1 MKISKHIF
9 PLLFCLTLF
18 LCLIPSAFAEGKA
31 VRLPGDVSV
40 IENEAFYNCTDMES
54 VTIPASVMRIG
65 RGAFYGCTH
74 LTDVYYE
81 GTAEDWNNITIGA
94 NNGPLTGANIYFAGI
109 AIDASNFPDEHF
121 RSCVS
126 KNCDTIVK
134 DGYLS
139 SAEIAAVTWLDC
151 SGSEEE
157 RGSIVSLD
165 GIGFFTALQGLDCS
179 SNALTALDL
188 SANTAL
194 TWLDCS
200 NNALVSLD
208 VAKCAALETMWC
220 YNNQLTALNLRGNPA
235 LLELWC
241 NGNQLGSLDVSG
253 NPALEVLWCYDNGLT
268 SLSLAANHALT
279 TLSCAANQLTSLD
292 VSANP
297 ALTTLWCFD
306 NQLTSL
312 DITGNPALRV
322 LGCYQNEI
330 RLLDLNGC
338 PLLQELVKTHPC
350 MLLEPDDIKRYMDE
364 TGSEPVYLLCDEG
377 LALKT
382 AQTAFP
388 VPINET
394 TFPDEYFRQYVLAEI
409 DTDGDSWL
417 SESEAA
423 ETAEIDYYGERV
435 ADLTG
440 SEYFFALKKLSCNS
454 EALVRLDLSSFPLLE
469 RLVCGGNRLEELD
482 LSNNPVLNWLDCRD
496 NQLKSLN
503 VSRNTSLLYINCSRN
518 SLTEL
523 DVSMLP
529 ELYMLHCNINSL
541 DVLDVT
547 HNPNLSELVCGD
559 NRLRKLDVSSNT
571 KLETLYCENNLLT
584 SLTLGE
590 NEQLRCLTCE
600 GNRLSALHIEGC
612 PVLTAIIKP
621 QYLVPDDNMYIYES
635 FEPSYIILRCDKIP
649 IHTA

>member
-1 MKISKHIF
+1 MKITKHIF

-18 LCLIPSAFAEGKA
+18 LCLIPSAFAEGKT

-81 GTAEDWNNITIGA
+81 GTAEDWNNITIDA

-200 NNALVSLD
+200 NNALAGLRIE
-208 VAKCAALETMWC
+208 KCAALETVWC
-220 YNNQLTALNLRGNPA
+220 YDNRLEALNLSGNPA
-235 LLELWC
+235 LLEFWC
-241 NGNQLGSLDVSG
+241 NGNQLSSLDVSR
-253 NPALEVLWCYDNGLT
+253 NTALAALWCYDNQ
-268 SLSLAANHALT
+268 LSELDIRSNAALT
-279 TLSCAANQLTSLD
+279 TLSCAANRLTSLD

-306 NQLTSL
+306 NQLTAL
-312 DITGNPALRV
+312 DITGNSDLRV

-330 RLLDLNGC
+330 RLLDLNSC
-338 PLLQELVKTHPC
+338 PLLQALVTTHSY
-350 MLLEPDDIKRYMDE
+350 MLLEPDNIKRYMDE
-364 TGSEPVYLLCDEG
+364 TGPEPVYLLCDESV
-377 LALKT
+377 ALK
-382 AQTAFP
+382 AVQTDFP
-388 VPINET
+388 VSINET
-394 TFPDEYFRQYVLAEI
+394 TFPDEQFRQYVLDEI
-409 DTDGDSWL
+409 DTNGDTRL

-423 ETAEIDYYGERV
+423 ETAELWCHGGIK
-435 ADLTG
+435 DLTG
-440 SEYFFALKKLSCNS
+440 SEYFYALKELSCNS
-454 EALVRLDLSSFPLLE
+454 NALVQLDLSSFPLLE
-469 RLVCGGNRLEELD
+469 KLVCGGNELTTLD
-482 LSNNPVLNWLDCRD
+482 TSNNPALNWLDCRD

-503 VSRNTSLLYINCSRN
+503 VSRNTSLLYIYCSGN

-523 DVSMLP
+523 DV
-529 ELYMLHCNINSL
+529 
-541 DVLDVT
+541 T
-547 HNPNLSELVCGD
+547 HNP
-559 NRLRKLDVSSNT
+559 KLI
-571 KLETLYCENNLLT
+571 ELYCENNLLT

-590 NEQLRCLTCE
+590 NEQLQFLTCE

-612 PVLTAIIKP
+612 PSLTAIIKP

-635 FEPSYIILRCDKIP
+635 SEDSYIILRCDKIP

>member
-1 MKISKHIF
+1 MKITKHIF

-18 LCLIPSAFAEGKA
+18 LCLIPSAFAEGKT

-40 IENEAFYNCTDMES
+40 IENEAFYNCADMES

-81 GTAEDWNNITIGA
+81 GTAEDWNNITIDA

-200 NNALVSLD
+200 NNALAGLRIE
-208 VAKCAALETMWC
+208 KCAALETVWC
-220 YNNQLTALNLRGNPA
+220 YDNRLEALNLSGNPA
-235 LLELWC
+235 LLEFWC
-241 NGNQLGSLDVSG
+241 NGNQLSSLDVSR
-253 NPALEVLWCYDNGLT
+253 NTALAALWCYDNQ
-268 SLSLAANHALT
+268 LSELDIRSNAALT
-279 TLSCAANQLTSLD
+279 TLSCAANRLTSLD

-330 RLLDLNGC
+330 RLLDLNSC
-338 PLLQELVKTHPC
+338 PLLQALVTTHSY
-350 MLLEPDDIKRYMDE
+350 MLLEPDNIKRYMDE
-364 TGSEPVYLLCDEG
+364 TGPEPVYLLCDESV
-377 LALKT
+377 ALK
-382 AQTAFP
+382 AVQTDFP
-388 VPINET
+388 VSINET
-394 TFPDEYFRQYVLAEI
+394 TFPDEQFRQYVLDEI
-409 DTDGDSWL
+409 DTNGDTRL

-423 ETAEIDYYGERV
+423 ETAELWCPGGIK
-435 ADLTG
+435 DLTG
-440 SEYFFALKKLSCNS
+440 SQYFYALKELSCSYSN
-454 EALVRLDLSSFPLLE
+454 ALVQLDLSSFPLLE
-469 RLVCGGNRLEELD
+469 KLVCGGNKLTTLD
-482 LSNNPVLNWLDCRD
+482 TSNNPALYWLDCRD

-503 VSRNTSLLYINCSRN
+503 VSRNTSLLYFNCSGN

-547 HNPNLSELVCGD
+547 HNPNLSSLVCSD

-571 KLETLYCENNLLT
+571 KLEGLDCENNLLT

-635 FEPSYIILRCDKIP
+635 FEDSFIILRCDKIP